1 MFALVESG
9 KIKKYFSGNQGIT
22 IGDNK
27 YPNAIFSLWSK
38 DEREAIGIYEVET
51 DSTNYKDEKWYIN
64 TNESFTFGS
73 GKVTRSW
80 GTATAKAHADTLW
93 TSKDKTDGNIPE
105 GKDVGDVAVEGLKT
119 QLIRTIK
126 QQAAGILQDTDW
138 YIIRKADAGTA
149 VPSSITT
156 HRAAVRTKAAEMETA
171 ITNASDTPA
180 LEALYTNQD
189 KTDNKIPDD
198 KDVGDVKSEGLK
210 TVLIKNLKSQAAA
223 ILRDTDW
230 YIIRK
235 ADAGTAVPSS
245 ITTHR
250 AAVRTKAA
258 EMETAITNAADT
270 PALETLYTYTKQ
282 EDGSVTRPL
291 GELPR
296 LES

>member
-9 KIKKYFSGNQGIT
+9 EIKKYFSGNQGIT

-27 YPNAIFSLWSK
+27 YPKAIFTLWSK

-51 DSTNYKDEKWYIN
+51 DSTNHKDEKWYIN
-64 TNESFTFGS
+64 TNESFAFAN

-80 GTATAKAHADTLW
+80 GTATPKAHEDILFTQQDSDDEILP
-93 TSKDKTDGNIPE
+93 SDKS
-105 GKDVGDVAVEGLKT
+105 VGDVKTEGLKT

-138 YIIRKADAGTA
+138 YIVRKADAGTA

-180 LEALYTNQD
+180 LE
-189 KTDNKIPDD
+189 
-198 KDVGDVKSEGLK
+198 
-210 TVLIKNLKSQAAA
+210 
-223 ILRDTDW
+223 
-230 YIIRK
+230 
-235 ADAGTAVPSS
+235 
-245 ITTHR
+245 
-250 AAVRTKAA
+250 
-258 EMETAITNAADT
+258 
-270 PALETLYTYTKQ
+270 TLYTYTKQ

-291 GELPR
+291 GELPT